1 VERRQRTERE
11 KVKSRITN
19 FGDDKINMA
28 RLGILFFNGPY
39 QAESAETVVKLASK
53 ALDKGH
59 EVRIFCYMDAV
70 NAALENQKD
79 IEGIFNIETGF
90 KEILEKGAVVRLC
103 NLCLLVRG
111 TMKNCLKRECG
122 DVKRAGTPDLAKIIE
137 ETDRLVVI
145 C

>member
-1 VERRQRTERE
+1 M
-11 KVKSRITN
+11 
-19 FGDDKINMA
+19 G

-39 QAESAETVVKLASK
+39 QAQSAETVVRLANA
-53 ALDKGH
+53 ALDNGH
-59 EVRIFCYMDAV
+59 DVRIFCYMDAV
-70 NAALENQKD
+70 NAVLENQKS
-79 IEGIFNIETGF
+79 IEGIYNIEEGF
-90 KEILEKGAVVRLC
+90 KEILEKGATVRLC

-111 TMKNCLKRECG
+111 TMKNCLKKECG

>member
-1 VERRQRTERE
+1 M
-11 KVKSRITN
+11 S
-19 FGDDKINMA
+19 

-39 QAESAETVVKLASK
+39 QAESAETVCKLASK
-53 ALDKGH
+53 ALDRGH

-79 IEGIFNIETGF
+79 IEGIYNIEKGF

-111 TMKNCLKRECG
+111 TTKNCLKRECG
-122 DVKRAGTPDLAKIIE
+122 DVKKAGTPDLAKIIE
-137 ETDRLVVI
+137 ETDKLVVI

>member
-1 VERRQRTERE
+1 MLDSSLSSIYVET
-11 KVKSRITN
+11 RIN
-19 FGDDKINMA
+19 SGDDKRNMG

-39 QAESAETVVKLASK
+39 QAESAETVCKLAST

-79 IEGIFNIETGF
+79 IGGIYNIEKGF
-90 KEILEKGAVVRLC
+90 KEILEKGATVRLC

-122 DVKRAGTPDLAKIIE
+122 DIKRAGTPDLATIIE
-137 ETDRLVVI
+137 ETDKLVVI

>member
-1 VERRQRTERE
+1 VEKGIILGVEIA
-11 KVKSRITN
+11 KM
-19 FGDDKINMA
+19 G

-39 QAESAETVVKLASK
+39 QAESAETVCKLAEK

-59 EVRIFCYMDAV
+59 DVRIFCYMDAV
-70 NAALENQKD
+70 NAALANQKD

-90 KEILEKGAVVRLC
+90 KEILDKGATVRLC

-111 TMKNCLKRECG
+111 TMKNCLNRECG
-122 DVKRAGTPDLAKIIE
+122 DIKRAGTPDLAKIIE
-137 ETDRLVVI
+137 ETDKLIVI

>member
-1 VERRQRTERE
+1 M
-11 KVKSRITN
+11 
-19 FGDDKINMA
+19 G

-39 QAESAETVVKLASK
+39 QAESAETVSKLAST

-79 IEGIFNIETGF
+79 IEGIYNIEQGF
-90 KEILEKGAVVRLC
+90 KDILDKGATIRLC

-122 DVKRAGTPDLAKIIE
+122 DIKRAGTPDLAKIIE
-137 ETDRLVVI
+137 ETDKLIVI

>member
-1 VERRQRTERE
+1 METRVNRDGVESVQ
-11 KVKSRITN
+11 
-19 FGDDKINMA
+19 MA
-28 RLGILFFNGPY
+28 RLGILFFAGPY
-39 QAESAETVVKLASK
+39 QAQASETVVKLASA

-70 NAALENQKD
+70 NAVLENQKKV
-79 IEGIFNIETGF
+79 EGIYNIEEGF
-90 KEILEKGAVVRLC
+90 REILDKGATVRLC

-111 TMKNCLKRECG
+111 TVKNCLKKECG

-137 ETDRLVVI
+137 ETDRLVAI

>member
-1 VERRQRTERE
+1 
-11 KVKSRITN
+11 
-19 FGDDKINMA
+19 MA
-28 RLGILFFNGPY
+28 RLGILFFDGPY
-39 QAESAETVVKLASK
+39 QKESPETVIKLSHA

-70 NAALENQKD
+70 NALLDKQKK
-79 IEGIFNIETGF
+79 IEGIFNVEEGF
-90 KEILEKGAVVRLC
+90 REILEKGAVVRLC

-122 DVKRAGTPDLAKIIE
+122 DVKRAGTPDLAKIID
-137 ETDRLVVI
+137 ETDRLIVI

>member
-1 VERRQRTERE
+1 
-11 KVKSRITN
+11 
-19 FGDDKINMA
+19 MA

-39 QAESAETVVKLASK
+39 QAQASETVIKLAEA

-70 NAALENQKD
+70 NALLENQKA
-79 IEGIFNIETGF
+79 IEGIFNIEEGF
-90 KEILEKGAVVRLC
+90 REILNKGATVRLC